1 MIIWVKIFIFFF
13 RHHRAYHK
21 IKACSLNGIAMG
33 KYYIWNFICILQKL
47 FKNISDRSI
56 IEGIRRQEDK
66 ALNWLYDNYFQ
77 SVSKHILNNSGTP
90 DDVSDIFQDTVI
102 ILYSQIKEKTLNLET
117 DLKGYFFGIARN
129 CWKEHLR
136 ARRVTTSLDFNLPD
150 DSPADEPGE
159 LLLERIV
166 SRAFH
171 KLKPEF
177 QTVLKMYTEGC
188 SYDEIAGK
196 LSLKNETYA
205 RRKKYL
211 SKEALME
218 LVKADPEFQE
228 YLRFQ
233 K

>member
-1 MIIWVKIFIFFF
+1 MPEGNTIFD
-13 RHHRAYHK
+13 
-21 IKACSLNGIAMG
+21 SLFAIGEG
-33 KYYIWNFICILQKL
+33 L
-47 FKNISDRSI
+47 FNKISDRSI
-56 IEGIRRQEDK
+56 IEGIKKQDDK
-66 ALNWLYDNYFQ
+66 TLNWLYDNYFHA
-77 SVSKHILNNSGTP
+77 VKKHIMQNSGTP
-90 DDVSDIFQDTVI
+90 DDVSDIFQDAVI
-102 ILYSQIKEKTLNLET
+102 ILYNQICENTLNISG
-117 DLKGYFFGIARN
+117 DLKGYFYGIARN

-136 ARRVTTSLDFNLPD
+136 DRKDTTALNDNMPD
-150 DSPADEPGE
+150 DSPADEPGD

-171 KLKPEF
+171 KLKPDC
-177 QTVLKMYTEGC
+177 QVVLKLYSEGN
-188 SYDEIAGK
+188 SYEQIAEK

-218 LVKADPEFQE
+218 IVREDPEFQE